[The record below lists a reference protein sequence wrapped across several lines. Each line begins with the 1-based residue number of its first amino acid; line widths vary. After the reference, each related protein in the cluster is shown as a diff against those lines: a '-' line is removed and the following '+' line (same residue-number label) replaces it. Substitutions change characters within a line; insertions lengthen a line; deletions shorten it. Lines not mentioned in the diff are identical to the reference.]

1 MLWFYQKKN
10 VNILNAFDRWTG
22 VNRISERREAD
33 AHWAVQD
40 SIRYTQSHTRWYF
53 QLHFSVWVHWIYI
66 EYIIQHIGLFK
77 IASFVRGFGEVTL
90 KTDSRKGAGP
100 IFHTVDKTQ
109 YKRVSCPESQQI
121 ISQRYWFSSWS
132 MHVLLIQKLKS
143 ISTKSALQLS
153 ERSNHFKST
162 VKSTGTCSQR

>member
-1 MLWFYQKKN
+1 MPL
-10 VNILNAFDRWTG
+10 TG
-22 VNRISERREAD
+22 ERVWIVSVRGGKLMHIGLFKIALD
-33 AHWAVQD
+33 THCV
-40 SIRYTQSHTRWYF
+40 THTRWYF

-77 IASFVRGFGEVTL
+77 IASFVRGFREVTL